1 MAKTE
6 KTDGWI
12 DRALSLVAPG
22 LQLKRVRARI
32 ATDLVKRHYGY
43 EAASVGRRT
52 QNWNRSA
59 GDANSVN
66 GFASLAR
73 LREVARDLV
82 RNNPYAESALGT
94 IADHVVGW
102 GIVGKLLTTNQR
114 LSAAWKA
121 WSETTACD
129 ADGRHNLAGLQNLA
143 IRTIAESG
151 EVLIRRRNR
160 LLSDGLPLPL
170 QLQVLEPDMLDAYK
184 TITLTN
190 GGRIIQ
196 GVEFD
201 AIGTRVAYWIFPN
214 HPGAILMQSIG
225 SMFPASKRIPA
236 SEIIHG
242 FVTKRPG
249 QVRAVTWFAPTI
261 VRLKEFDEY
270 EDATLMKQKVA
281 ACLAVIATDVDGSSP
296 SLGGSPDDTSTPA
309 IDSLEPGAI
318 LNLAAGRNVEVV
330 QPPSVTDYAPYCNV
344 TLRAI
349 AAGLGVTYEDL
360 TGDYT
365 GLPLSAARMSR
376 LRHWARVMSWRWITF
391 VPQVCDPIGAWAMQ
405 AAFLMGLAPDPI
417 VPIQWTAPPMPML
430 DPDREGTAYQRLA
443 RNGFQSFSEIARERG
458 YDPDELIAELKADN
472 AKLDAAGLKL
482 DSDPRFL
489 TQAGQ
494 LQGDAAVTPAAAAA
508 AGARAAEIDQTIASL
523 ERELVTVRASL
534 ASREPITVNVENREI
549 SVSSPVT
556 VTTPDVRVET
566 PVTVQPAAA
575 PIVRVETPVTV
586 DVPPAPRI
594 RRVTK
599 DFTKDA
605 GGITGVKE
613 TTEYE
618 E

>member
-1 MAKTE
+1 MASPE
-6 KTDGWI
+6 RADGWI
-12 DRALSLVAPG
+12 DRALGVVAPQW
-22 LQLKRVRARI
+22 QLKRVRARI

-66 GFASLAR
+66 GFASLGR

-82 RNNPYAESALGT
+82 RNNPYAESALNT
-94 IADHVVGW
+94 IADHTVGW
-102 GIVGKLLTTNQR
+102 GIVAKPLTPNPR
-114 LSAAWKA
+114 FMAAWTA

-160 LLSDGLPLPL
+160 LPSDGLPLPL
-170 QLQVLEPDMLDAYK
+170 QLQVLEPDLLDAYK
-184 TITLTN
+184 TITLPN

-196 GVEFD
+196 GVEVD

-225 SMFPASKRIPA
+225 SLFPASKRIPA

-270 EDATLMKQKVA
+270 EDATLMKQKIA
-281 ACLAVIATDVDGSSP
+281 ACLAVISTDVDGSTP
-296 SLGGSPDDTSTPA
+296 ALGGNPDDTGTPA

-318 LNLAAGRNVEVV
+318 LNMPPGRSVEVV
-330 QPPSVTDYAPYCNV
+330 QPPSVTDYTPYCNV

-349 AAGLGVTYEDL
+349 ATGLGVTYEDL

-365 GLPLSAARMSR
+365 GLPFSAARMSR
-376 LRHWARVMSWRWITF
+376 LRHWARVMSWRWVTF
-391 VPQVCDPIGAWAMQ
+391 IPQVCDPIWAWAVQ
-405 AAFLMGLAPDPI
+405 AAFLMGIAPEV
-417 VPIQWTAPPMPML
+417 VPVQWTAPPMPML

-443 RNGFQSFSEIARERG
+443 RNGFQSYSEIARERG
-458 YDPDELIAELKADN
+458 YDPDELIAEIKADN
-472 AKLDAAGLKL
+472 DKLDAAGLKL
-482 DSDPRFL
+482 DSDPRYM

-494 LQGDAAVTPAAAAA
+494 VQGTGTPAATADGAAA
-508 AGARAAEIDQTIASL
+508 
-523 ERELVTVRASL
+523 
-534 ASREPITVNVENREI
+534 
-549 SVSSPVT
+549 
-556 VTTPDVRVET
+556 
-566 PVTVQPAAA
+566 
-575 PIVRVETPVTV
+575 
-586 DVPPAPRI
+586 
-594 RRVTK
+594 
-599 DFTKDA
+599 
-605 GGITGVKE
+605 
-613 TTEYE
+613 
-618 E
+618 